1 MICTQLTSLLGLA
14 CHPLDDA
21 GNVVMIET
29 PFCFND
35 GDAMPVFVEHAGEQV
50 RFFDDGAVYLHF
62 RSRGIALSTA
72 TQTRFIKTAAQ
83 AHGAFFTE
91 SGEVEVWSRADAAS
105 EGFARYIATLMD
117 LARWESEHTGISIDA
132 ELLVEEVA
140 HCLAAWKKEAHITR
154 NPLVT
159 GITGRVYTLDF
170 DLDGTMVLVVGS
182 HHSTTSAALHKLVD
196 IRSLPANA
204 KLKTL
209 VVLDNRQDEQAAKRE
224 SMVLNGAS
232 PVMDMTVLQ
241 QHAGMSLTM
250 Q

>member
-21 GNVVMIET
+21 GNVAMIET

-50 RFFDDGAVYLHF
+50 RFFDDGAVFLHF
-62 RSRGIALSTA
+62 RSRGISLSSA
-72 TQTRFIKTAAQ
+72 THTRFIKTAAQ
-83 AHGAFFTE
+83 AHGASFTDN
-91 SGEVEVWSRADAAS
+91 GEVEIWSRTDAAS
-105 EGFARYIATLMD
+105 EGFARYLATLMD
-117 LARWESEHTGISIDA
+117 LARWEIEHTGISSDA
-132 ELLVEEVA
+132 ELFVEEVA
-140 HCLAAWKKEAHITR
+140 HCLAAWKKGVNLRR
-154 NPLVT
+154 NPSVT

-170 DLDGTMVLVVGS
+170 DLDGTMVLAVGS
-182 HHSTTSAALHKLVD
+182 HHSATSSALHKLVD
-196 IRSLPANA
+196 IHSLPANA

-209 VVLDNRQDEQAAKRE
+209 VVLDNRQDEQAARRE

-241 QHAGMSLTM
+241 ERAGMNSTM